1 MRHLS
6 ILALIKVHYNEH
18 ASTGLEF
25 SKLRFKFLWKSKY
38 FKVPALFELI
48 TYRIVLNVLTHFD
61 SLLDTNFGTENI

>member
-6 ILALIKVHYNEH
+6 ILTLIKVHYNEH

-25 SKLRFKFLWKSKY
+25 SKLRLWKSKY